1 MPIARKPNKNAPA
14 ATPSVDEQKVQ
25 EAIFKG
31 GSVAGE
37 APSRSSEPRTTKRL
51 GRPKKE
57 KEPEQAVVLTIPVDL
72 LEKIDEVVAE
82 RLVKTSRRAWI
93 MEAIAFQLES
103 ELRSMYK

>member
-1 MPIARKPNKNAPA
+1 MPIARKPNKNNP
-14 ATPSVDEQKVQ
+14 ATPNVDEQKVQ

-37 APSRSSEPRTTKRL
+37 APTRQELRPTKRM
-51 GRPKKE
+51 GRPKKQ
-57 KEPEQAVVLTIPVDL
+57 KEPEQSVVLTIPVDL
-72 LEKIDEVVAE
+72 LQKIDELVAD

-103 ELRSMYK
+103 ELRSQYK